1 MVFGVSELPLA
12 ISQDSLSQTVGETQV
27 SLWQWKVN
35 KMQILRLL
43 CIPRPE
49 CADYR
54 EVLWRGCEFGI
65 LVIFTVHVCCAI
77 SSKKKRYPSSILSY
91 FPIYSV
97 CLPFQSLDLRS
108 SALLIYFSP
117 MFFFL
122 SDPSPLLC
130 LSHTHTHSLS
140 LHC

>member
-43 CIPRPE
+43 CIPRPV

-77 SSKKKRYPSSILSY
+77 SSKKKRHPSSIFLT
-91 FPIYSV
+91 FPFI
-97 CLPFQSLDLRS
+97 PFVFRFK
-108 SALLIYFSP
+108 AWICAPPHF
-117 MFFFL
+117 
-122 SDPSPLLC
+122 
-130 LSHTHTHSLS
+130 
-140 LHC
+140 